1 MTVHGQ
7 CIQTDAYKTKIN
19 EDCSNLA
26 CLLCHKFDETVPHIV
41 TVCPVLAEKEY
52 IIRHDRLEQYIN
64 LHVQTVI
71 LHFRIHMWS
80 YST

>member
-52 IIRHDRLEQYIN
+52 IIRH
-64 LHVQTVI
+64 VQTVI